1 MPHSH
6 RKNAPFANDTLAQ
19 LEEVLA
25 KVHSNDC
32 VMVLGDFNCKLARN
46 VPNLTGRWC
55 VHKQSN
61 KVGEDLLDLMRRH
74 NLFAISTFF
83 QPPRKKSNATYLPR
97 DKIYAP
103 SQIDY
108 VLISNRWATA
118 VQNCKVKWGVSCQ
131 RWGRLYDH
139 GLVSCM
145 FVSRVRSGK
154 PSKRFD
160 FSLLRTNEATRSN
173 FEQEIISALDT
184 SLPPNSSAS
193 TSFGKLRSAVQS
205 AAAKALPTR
214 KAVSIRKRNVSNRT
228 RDLYKKRKLNY
239 NQMDS
244 SERTAIN
251 KNITS
256 SCREDYREYIDS
268 MLGDMDAAERVG
280 NLRETTRI
288 TKALSNRNSS
298 FSNVMPSRDLNGEP
312 ITSTNQLLDSWNEFL
327 SKKFAMPDSDL
338 HRSREHTVSSED
350 SLSDKE
356 LDAALF
362 SMKPGKAPGW
372 DEIPAEVYQHSA
384 TARSE
389 LYRIIRIIFDTEC
402 IPEELVRGVF
412 IMIYKKKERDNFS
425 NYRAICLLCHAYK
438 LLSTVIARRLH
449 IDLAEVLPDT
459 QAGFRPARGTRDN
472 VCILK
477 WTIKMILRESREAVV
492 TFIDYSAAFDT
503 ESQLFLDEALSRA
516 GVSMKIRRIIQAIFL
531 AAQGCVRQ
539 RRSDGS
545 FTESELFDIARGV
558 LQGDVFSPVA
568 FIIGLWLIFKRHDLP
583 NSGITVG
590 KAPFQVHISNLEYA
604 DDAGLID
611 DTVAV
616 SSERL
621 TSVSDGSISDAAMSI
636 SLEKTKS
643 MPIHEKVPVTETL
656 EEDVIAMKFK
666 NKCVKCE
673 VCKCTV
679 ADFVIS
685 AAVHVRGKEH
695 WLTKRSN
702 LRNGRKSRASETQLL

>member
-1 MPHSH
+1 
-6 RKNAPFANDTLAQ
+6 
-19 LEEVLA
+19 
-25 KVHSNDC
+25 
-32 VMVLGDFNCKLARN
+32 
-46 VPNLTGRWC
+46 
-55 VHKQSN
+55 
-61 KVGEDLLDLMRRH
+61 
-74 NLFAISTFF
+74 
-83 QPPRKKSNATYLPR
+83 
-97 DKIYAP
+97 
-103 SQIDY
+103 
-108 VLISNRWATA
+108 
-118 VQNCKVKWGVSCQ
+118 
-131 RWGRLYDH
+131 
-139 GLVSCM
+139 
-145 FVSRVRSGK
+145 
-154 PSKRFD
+154 
-160 FSLLRTNEATRSN
+160 
-173 FEQEIISALDT
+173 
-184 SLPPNSSAS
+184 
-193 TSFGKLRSAVQS
+193 
-205 AAAKALPTR
+205 
-214 KAVSIRKRNVSNRT
+214 
-228 RDLYKKRKLNY
+228 
-239 NQMDS
+239 
-244 SERTAIN
+244 
-251 KNITS
+251 
-256 SCREDYREYIDS
+256 
-268 MLGDMDAAERVG
+268 
-280 NLRETTRI
+280 
-288 TKALSNRNSS
+288 
-298 FSNVMPSRDLNGEP
+298 
-312 ITSTNQLLDSWNEFL
+312 
-327 SKKFAMPDSDL
+327 
-338 HRSREHTVSSED
+338 
-350 SLSDKE
+350 
-356 LDAALF
+356 
-362 SMKPGKAPGW
+362 
-372 DEIPAEVYQHSA
+372 
-384 TARSE
+384 
-389 LYRIIRIIFDTEC
+389 
-402 IPEELVRGVF
+402 
-412 IMIYKKKERDNFS
+412 MIYKKKERDNFS

-666 NKCVKCE
+666 NKCVKCDRTFPTIRGLQVHCSRFCDKRRRSRSRKGTLADKAVQLAKRKKE
-673 VCKCTV
+673 QSQRDPVVVNGHAVESVYFFIYLGSLLQCDGDDMADVTHRMNIAQSVFSSLSHIWNDHRLPQSMKIRLYVTAVCSTLAHACESWDMTTDVCRKINGFNSRCLHVITGDHYRTTATNPAFNLLLSVRKRRLRFLGHILRMSDERLLKRTLV
-679 ADFVIS
+679 AYVNGGESIPAGSLLMDCS
-685 AAVHVRGKEH
+685 DQPLPALELLASDRKQ
-695 WLTKRSN
+695 WRSMVDN
-702 LRNGRKSRASETQLL
+702 LH